1 MIQET
6 IKYTDNKHLFQALKQ
21 GSLPA
26 FEILYDQYAPVLMGC
41 IYRITN
47 NETIAESVLVKTYVK
62 IWDQRGNSG
71 YSGSTLLGWL
81 IEVARQTAFEEIRSN
96 PALKPIPD
104 FDVHNERENNKDALP
119 INIEQMQ
126 QSVFDM
132 LYNKGY
138 SCKQAASTLKISVDE
153 LKNCFRTSIMN
164 LKISRNVK

>member
-26 FEILYDQYAPVLMGC
+26 FEILYDQYAP
-41 IYRITN
+41 
-47 NETIAESVLVKTYVK
+47 VLVKTYVK

-164 LKISRNVK
+164 LKISRNGK